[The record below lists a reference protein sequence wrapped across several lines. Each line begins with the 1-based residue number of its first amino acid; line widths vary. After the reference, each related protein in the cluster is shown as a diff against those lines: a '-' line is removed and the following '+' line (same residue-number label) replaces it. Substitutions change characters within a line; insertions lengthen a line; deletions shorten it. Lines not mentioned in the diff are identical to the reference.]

1 MKAVI
6 EFILTL
12 VILIT
17 AGNYTSKAVY
27 HFVKKEVLLRIQQ
40 GLSPPLSDFTRR
52 LTGPI
57 D

>member
-1 MKAVI
+1 MKVVI

-12 VILIT
+12 IILIT
-17 AGNYTSKAVY
+17 AGNYTGKAVY
-27 HFVKKEVLLRIQQ
+27 HFVKKEVVLRIQQ
-40 GLSPPLSDFTRR
+40 GLCPPLSDFTRK